1 MKGKKNY
8 YPLTLALAKKSKGI
22 RKKRNITQ
30 EYVTEEIEKDMK
42 HMKRLSKLMD
52 IK

>member
-1 MKGKKNY
+1 MIKGKKKN

-30 EYVTEEIEKDMK
+30 KYVTEEIEKDMK
-42 HMKRLSKLMD
+42 RLSKLMD